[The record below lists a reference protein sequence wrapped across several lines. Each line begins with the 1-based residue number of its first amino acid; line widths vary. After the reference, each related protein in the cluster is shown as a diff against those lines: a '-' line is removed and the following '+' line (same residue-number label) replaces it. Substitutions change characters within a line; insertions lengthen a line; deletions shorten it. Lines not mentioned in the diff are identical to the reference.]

1 MQCMRPTDVST
12 CLPKYKLTLGA
23 TFDDGPSEWTD
34 ELLDFLKSQNV
45 TATLFVLGSHVIKY
59 PLLLQ
64 RAYNEGHTIAAHT
77 WSHYPM
83 ANLTNEQ
90 FISEIMWTE
99 LAIEKAI
106 GIRPRFWR
114 PPFGDI
120 DDRIR
125 AILKQLDYTPVIWSL
140 SPQDATH
147 PYIDVAAD
155 KKTVLDY
162 LVNELGFLKGMYTK
176 LGNPDPNYII
186 LEHDRVQATV
196 ELAPQVYSILAAW
209 NYTIKDALG
218 AGCTDYSTSDT
229 YAAPRATKV
238 LQGSAGSRRRRDYGE
253 L

>member
-1 MQCMRPTDVST
+1 MSPAYPVAVLSSQQPPV
-12 CLPKYKLTLGA
+12 P
-23 TFDDGPSEWTD
+23 GPSDWTD
-34 ELLDFLKSQNV
+34 ELLDFLKTQNV
-45 TATLFVLGSHVIKY
+45 TATFFMIGSHVIKF
-59 PLLLQ
+59 PQHVQ

-120 DDRIR
+120 DDRNR
-125 AILKQLDYTPVIWSL
+125 AILKQLDYTPVLWTI
-140 SPQDATH
+140 SPQDATRK
-147 PYIDVAAD
+147 YIDVAGD
-155 KKTVLDY
+155 KAAVLAEMVAQLQY
-162 LVNELGFLKGMYTK
+162 NKALEAK
-176 LGNPDPNYII
+176 LGNSQPSYII

-196 ELAPQVYSILAAW
+196 ELAPQIYAILAAW
-209 NYTIKDALG
+209 NYTIKNALG
-218 AGCTDYSTSDT
+218 QGCSDYTTSDL
-229 YAAPRATKV
+229 YAAPRASNLLPGATGARK
-238 LQGSAGSRRRRDYGE
+238 RRSTAD